1 MSLTEIFTLTVFVS
15 FMLGYLA
22 RDTTLWRSRK
32 DLTKARGRKDDDD
45 IGPLGFT

>member
-1 MSLTEIFTLTVFVS
+1 MSLTEVFTLTVFVS

-32 DLTKARGRKDDDD
+32 DLTKPHGRKDDDD